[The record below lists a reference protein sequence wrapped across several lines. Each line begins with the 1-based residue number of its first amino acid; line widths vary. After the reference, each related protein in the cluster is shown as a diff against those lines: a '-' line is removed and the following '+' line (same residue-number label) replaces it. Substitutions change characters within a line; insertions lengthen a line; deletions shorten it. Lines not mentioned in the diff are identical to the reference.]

1 MGEKEYRLQIDPRIL
16 ELLGPSLYT
25 NIYYV
30 LAELIANAY
39 DADAKNVYVIAKDDR
54 IIVED
59 DGKGMSYNKGEVTKY
74 LNIAQVSRHDES
86 DSFTAKH
93 RRKMGRKGVGK
104 LAALSVSEEVL
115 IKTISNGEKSGF
127 ILTRHPQSETL
138 EALQDDEIVFERIDT
153 NGTCIEMLNP
163 QYSIHKSLDAVK
175 RNLLKIFPFV
185 SSEFRIHIIR
195 GNREEK
201 IESFDY
207 EIANQLCAC
216 ILLGNKSMHMEENF
230 TAPYAGLN
238 SMVKRTA
245 HEETLL
251 MKNNDGEEKEY
262 TLRVEGWIGAYK
274 TTRGRKK
281 DASDFPDNFISL
293 YANDKMGEFNILPLV
308 GKNKL
313 PEVYV
318 VGQLYVDLFE
328 ESELPDMA
336 LSNRQGYKS
345 DDERYVRVITYVRDH
360 LLPEIVN
367 MRVAYA
373 KAQKASFQR
382 AREERWAK
390 DEEKFNHDVENFKQE
405 TTTQVVNALTQHSTM
420 PDAERLTFLVQ
431 GAINRNVGKIG
442 LKPKIDAHKKR
453 ILISHAGKDSA
464 VADVVYQMLQFNNVP
479 LEDIIYSSSEDA
491 RCRIPLDQP
500 IYEYLRKFFVQS
512 ASDRMI
518 YVVFVTSENTID
530 SWGAMVEIGAAW
542 ITQVDHKIV
551 NVENF
556 RPEPPLNVATTW
568 TNIKREDDK
577 LKISRV
583 ELDDFCTKM
592 EYICNQIGYIPQSHD
607 ANKAYLRELLVVTE

>member
-1 MGEKEYRLQIDPRIL
+1 MDEKEYRLQIDPRIL

-59 DGKGMSYNKGEVTKY
+59 DGKGMSYNNGEVAKY
-74 LNIAQVSRHDES
+74 LNIAQVSRHDET

-127 ILTRHPQSETL
+127 VLTRHPQSETL
-138 EALQDDEIVFERIDT
+138 QALPDEEIVFERIDT

-185 SSEFRIHIIR
+185 SSEFCIHIIR
-195 GNREEK
+195 GSREEK

-207 EIANQLCAC
+207 EIASQLCAC
-216 ILLGNKSMHMEENF
+216 ILLGNKSAHMEDNF

-238 SMVKRTA
+238 SLLKRAA
-245 HEETLL
+245 HEETLV
-251 MKNNDGEEKEY
+251 MKNNDGEKKEY

-345 DDERYVRVITYVRDH
+345 DDERYIRVITYVRDQ

-382 AREERWAK
+382 ARDEQREK
-390 DEEKFNHDVENFKQE
+390 DEAKFKQDVENFRQE
-405 TTTQVVNALTQHSTM
+405 TTTQVVNALSQYNTV
-420 PDAERLTFLVQ
+420 PDARELTSMVQ
-431 GAINRNVGKIG
+431 DVINGNVPKLG
-442 LKPKIDAHKKR
+442 LKPKIDAQKKR
-453 ILISHAGKDSA
+453 IMISHDGDDRV
-464 VADVVYQMLQFNNVP
+464 VADIVFQMLLFNNVP
-479 LEDIIYSSSEDA
+479 IDDIIYTSSEDA
-491 RCRIPLDQP
+491 RCRIPTDQP

-512 ASDRMI
+512 VSDRMI
-518 YVVFVTSENTID
+518 YVVFVTSENTKG

-542 ITQVDHKIV
+542 ITQVDHKIINV
-551 NVENF
+551 NDF
-556 RPEPPLNVATTW
+556 SPEPPLNVATTW
-568 TNIKREDDK
+568 TNIKREGET
-577 LKISRV
+577 LKINRV
-583 ELDDFCTKM
+583 DLDDFCIKM
-592 EYICNQIGYIPQSHD
+592 EYICAKIGYTPQSHD
-607 ANKAYLRELLVVTE
+607 ANKAYLRELLIVD